1 MIVPMRRARSAG
13 LTLTGVVVM
22 AAIVDV
28 ALASGRQTPW
38 VGVLEEHPAI
48 QYASRPT
55 TDRVARLIQ
64 SLAQQ
69 SLSRQSAEG
78 AAADLSRQSA
88 KGAAADRTLQRDER
102 TGHLMSV
109 LDALGVPV
117 ESQLLVFSKTGVQR
131 AYTSPHNPRALFYN
145 ESVVVGYVPGAPLIE
160 IASLDPQQA
169 VIFYTVDQAAAAP
182 TFVRGRSCLSCHVS
196 SSTLD
201 VPGLITR
208 SNVVADDGTP
218 LPRLGSNDVNHQ
230 TPHPDRW
237 GGWYVTSEGA
247 PPPYSQRAHGGNIT
261 FSPRGDTSNQ
271 VFTDWLTSSPEMRG
285 YPSANSDIVSLLVFD
300 HQARAINLMS
310 RLNWEARVAASEGHD
325 AAADNVRR
333 LAIELADYLLFAGEA
348 PAPVPLTPRPGF
360 AARLERATPKDR
372 QGRSFGQLLLTTRLF
387 RYPCSYMVYSE
398 AFDGLPAAVK
408 TAIYSRMI
416 DTLSSDTAGSRLRVS
431 ADDRRAILEILR
443 DTKADFPSS

>member
-1 MIVPMRRARSAG
+1 MTNDATRRMIVPMRRGRSAG
-13 LTLTGVVVM
+13 LTVTAVVVT

-28 ALASGRQTPW
+28 ALASGRQQAPW

-55 TDRVARLIQ
+55 TDRVAKLNQ
-64 SLAQQ
+64 SLAQ
-69 SLSRQSAEG
+69 SG
-78 AAADLSRQSA
+78 
-88 KGAAADRTLQRDER
+88 RTFQRDER

-131 AYTSPHNPRALFYN
+131 AYTSPHNPRALFFN

-169 VIFYTVDQAAAAP
+169 VIFYTVDQAAPAP

-196 SSTLD
+196 ASTLD

-208 SNVVADDGTP
+208 SNIVADDGTP

-271 VFTDWLTSSPEMRG
+271 VFTDWLTSSPETRG

-310 RLNWEARVAASEGHD
+310 RLNWEARVAASERRD
-325 AAADNVRR
+325 PATDNVRR

-360 AARLERATPKDR
+360 AARLERTTPKDR

-408 TAIYSRMI
+408 TVVYSRMI
-416 DTLSSDTAGSRLRVS
+416 DTLSGSDAAAPRLRLS
-431 ADDRRAILEILR
+431 AEDRRAILEILK
-443 DTKADFPSS
+443 DTKPDFPG

>member
-1 MIVPMRRARSAG
+1 MTRDSLRRMIVPMRRARSAG
-13 LTLTGVVVM
+13 LTLTAVVVT

-28 ALASGRQTPW
+28 ALASGRQQPPW

-55 TDRVARLIQ
+55 TDRVAKLNQ
-64 SLAQQ
+64 SLAQHG
-69 SLSRQSAEG
+69 LSRQSAEG
-78 AAADLSRQSA
+78 AAAD
-88 KGAAADRTLQRDER
+88 RTFQRDER
-102 TGHLMSV
+102 TGHLLSV
-109 LDALGVPV
+109 LDALGVPL

-169 VIFYTVDQAAAAP
+169 VIFYTVDQTAP
-182 TFVRGRSCLSCHVS
+182 SPAFVRGRSCLSCHVS
-196 SSTLD
+196 ASTLD

-208 SNVVADDGTP
+208 SNIVADDGTP

-271 VFTDWLTSSPEMRG
+271 VFTDWLTSSPETRG

-300 HQARAINLMS
+300 HQARAINLIS
-310 RLNWEARVAASEGHD
+310 RLNWEARVAASEGRE
-325 AAADNVRR
+325 AAPDGTVRR
-333 LAIELADYLLFAGEA
+333 LATELADYLLFAGEA
-348 PAPVPLTPRPGF
+348 PAPVPLTPRLGF
-360 AARLERATPKDR
+360 AARLERTTPKDR

-416 DTLSSDTAGSRLRVS
+416 DTLSSDAASSRLRVS

-443 DTKADFPSS
+443 DTKADFPAR

>member
-1 MIVPMRRARSAG
+1 MSRTRFNR
-13 LTLTGVVVM
+13 LTFGAVLI

-28 ALASGRQTPW
+28 ALASGPQAPF

-55 TDRVARLIQ
+55 TDRVAKLNQ
-64 SLAQQ
+64 SLA
-69 SLSRQSAEG
+69 SKRGRLF
-78 AAADLSRQSA
+78 
-88 KGAAADRTLQRDER
+88 QRDER

-131 AYTSPHNPRALFYN
+131 AYTSPHNPRALFFN
-145 ESVVVGYVPGAPLIE
+145 ESVAVGYVPGAPLIE

-169 VIFYTVDQAAAAP
+169 VIFYTVDQRAP
-182 TFVRGRSCLSCHVS
+182 TPAFVRASSCLSCHVS
-196 SSTLD
+196 ASTLD
-201 VPGLITR
+201 VPGLIAR
-208 SNVVADDGTP
+208 SNIVADDGTP

-271 VFTDWLTSSPEMRG
+271 VFTDWLTSSPETHG

-300 HQARAINLMS
+300 HQARAINVMS
-310 RLNWEARVAASEGHD
+310 RLNWEARVAASEGRE
-325 AAADNVRR
+325 AAPDSVRR

-360 AARLERATPKDR
+360 AARLERTTPRIVRGVRSGSYCSPPACSATRAATWSIRK
-372 QGRSFGQLLLTTRLF
+372 RSTD
-387 RYPCSYMVYSE
+387 C
-398 AFDGLPAAVK
+398 
-408 TAIYSRMI
+408 
-416 DTLSSDTAGSRLRVS
+416 
-431 ADDRRAILEILR
+431 RR
-443 DTKADFPSS
+443 S

>member
-1 MIVPMRRARSAG
+1 MG
-13 LTLTGVVVM
+13 LTLTVVAI
-22 AAIVDV
+22 AATVDV
-28 ALASGRQTPW
+28 TLASRGRQAPW

-55 TDRVARLIQ
+55 TDRVAKLNQ
-64 SLAQQ
+64 SLAQHG
-69 SLSRQSAEG
+69 LSRQSAEG

-88 KGAAADRTLQRDER
+88 EGAAADRTFQRDER

-271 VFTDWLTSSPEMRG
+271 VFTDWLTSAPEMRG

-300 HQARAINLMS
+300 HQARAINLLS
-310 RLNWEARVAASEGHD
+310 RLNWEARVAASEGRD
-325 AAADNVRR
+325 ASDDVRR

-408 TAIYSRMI
+408 SAIYARMI

-443 DTKADFPSS
+443 DTKADFPSR

>member
-1 MIVPMRRARSAG
+1 MIVTMRRARSAG
-13 LTLTGVVVM
+13 LTLTAVVAT

-28 ALASGRQTPW
+28 ALASSRQQAPW

-55 TDRVARLIQ
+55 TDRVAKLNQ
-64 SLAQQ
+64 SLAQHG
-69 SLSRQSAEG
+69 LSRQSA
-78 AAADLSRQSA
+78 
-88 KGAAADRTLQRDER
+88 GAAADRSFQRDER

-131 AYTSPHNPRALFYN
+131 AYTSPHNPRALFFN

-169 VIFYTVDQAAAAP
+169 VIFYTVEQAAPAP
-182 TFVRGRSCLSCHVS
+182 AFVRGRSCLSCHVS
-196 SSTLD
+196 ASTLD
-201 VPGLITR
+201 VPGLIAR
-208 SNVVADDGTP
+208 SNIVADDGTP

-271 VFTDWLTSSPEMRG
+271 VFTDWLTSSPESRG

-310 RLNWEARVAASEGHD
+310 RLNWEARVAASEGGE
-325 AAADNVRR
+325 ATPNNVRG

-360 AARLERATPKDR
+360 AARLERTTPKDR
-372 QGRSFGQLLLTTRLF
+372 LGRSFGQLLLTTRLF
-387 RYPCSYMVYSE
+387 RYPCSYMVYAE
-398 AFDGLPAAVK
+398 AFDGLPAVVK
-408 TAIYSRMI
+408 STVYSRMI
-416 DTLSSDTAGSRLRVS
+416 GTLSESDATAPRLRLS
-431 ADDRRAILEILR
+431 AEDRRAILEILK
-443 DTKADFPSS
+443 DTKPDFPG

>member
-1 MIVPMRRARSAG
+1 MTDDSLRRMIVPMRRARSAG

-28 ALASGRQTPW
+28 ALASSRQQAPW

-55 TDRVARLIQ
+55 TDRVAKLNQ
-64 SLAQQ
+64 SLAQ
-69 SLSRQSAEG
+69 SAR
-78 AAADLSRQSA
+78 SF
-88 KGAAADRTLQRDER
+88 QRDER

-109 LDALGVPV
+109 LDALGVPL

-131 AYTSPHNPRALFYN
+131 AYTSPHNPRALFFN
-145 ESVVVGYVPGAPLIE
+145 ESVAVGYVPGAPLIE

-169 VIFYTVDQAAAAP
+169 VIFYTVDQSAP
-182 TFVRGRSCLSCHVS
+182 APVFIRARSCLSCHVS
-196 SSTLD
+196 ASTLD
-201 VPGLITR
+201 VPGLIAR

-271 VFTDWLTSSPEMRG
+271 VFTDWLTSQPEARG

-300 HQARAINLMS
+300 HQARAINLMT
-310 RLNWEARVAASEGHD
+310 RLNWEARVAASEGR
-325 AAADNVRR
+325 AAAPDGTLRR
-333 LAIELADYLLFAGEA
+333 LATELADYLLFAGEA

-360 AARLERATPKDR
+360 AARLERTTPRDR

-398 AFDGLPAAVK
+398 AFDGLPAVVK
-408 TAIYSRMI
+408 TAVYSRML
-416 DTLSSDTAGSRLRVS
+416 DTLSGSDAAAQRLRLS
-431 ADDRRAILEILR
+431 AEDRRAILEILK
-443 DTKADFPSS
+443 DTKPDFPTG

>member
-1 MIVPMRRARSAG
+1 MSSDWRPRLRGAAALAVG
-13 LTLTGVVVM
+13 LGSL
-22 AAIVDV
+22 
-28 ALASGRQTPW
+28 ALASSQTPW
-38 VGVLEEHPAI
+38 VGVLQEHPAI

-55 TDRVARLIQ
+55 SDRVAKLNQ
-64 SLAQQ
+64 SLAQHER
-69 SLSRQSAEG
+69 SF
-78 AAADLSRQSA
+78 
-88 KGAAADRTLQRDER
+88 QRDPR

-109 LDALGVPV
+109 LDALGIPV
-117 ESQLLVFSKTGVQR
+117 ESQLLVFSKTGVQS
-131 AYTSPHNPRALFYN
+131 AYTSPRNPRALFFN

-182 TFVRGRSCLSCHVS
+182 AFVRGRSCLSCHVS
-196 SSTLD
+196 ASTLD
-201 VPGLITR
+201 VPGLIAR
-208 SNVVADDGTP
+208 SNIVADDGTL

-271 VFTDWLTSSPEMRG
+271 VFTDWLTSSPETRG

-310 RLNWEARVAASEGHD
+310 RLNWEARVAAGEGRE
-325 AAADNVRR
+325 AAPDNVRR

-348 PAPVPLTPRPGF
+348 PASVPLTPRPGF
-360 AARLERATPKDR
+360 AARLERTTPKDR

-408 TAIYSRMI
+408 TAVYSRMI
-416 DTLSSDTAGSRLRVS
+416 DALSSNDVTIPRLRLS
-431 ADDRRAILEILR
+431 GDDRRSILEILR
-443 DTKADFPSS
+443 DTKPDFPR

>member
-1 MIVPMRRARSAG
+1 
-13 LTLTGVVVM
+13 
-22 AAIVDV
+22 
-28 ALASGRQTPW
+28 
-38 VGVLEEHPAI
+38 
-48 QYASRPT
+48 
-55 TDRVARLIQ
+55 
-64 SLAQQ
+64 
-69 SLSRQSAEG
+69 
-78 AAADLSRQSA
+78 
-88 KGAAADRTLQRDER
+88 
-102 TGHLMSV
+102 MSV

-145 ESVVVGYVPGAPLIE
+145 EAVVVGYVPGAPLIE
-160 IASLDPQQA
+160 IASVDPQQA
-169 VIFYTVDQAAAAP
+169 TIFYTVDQAAPAP
-182 TFVRGRSCLSCHVS
+182 VFVRGRSCLSCHVS
-196 SSTLD
+196 ASTLD

-208 SNVVADDGTP
+208 SNIVADDGTP
-218 LPRLGSNDVNHQ
+218 LPRLGGNDVNHQ

-271 VFTDWLTSSPEMRG
+271 VFTEWLTSSPETRG

-310 RLNWEARVAASEGHD
+310 RLNWEARVAASEGRD
-325 AAADNVRR
+325 AAPDGVRR
-333 LAIELADYLLFAGEA
+333 LAIELAEYLLFAGEA

-398 AFDGLPAAVK
+398 AFDGLPASVK
-408 TAIYSRMI
+408 STVYARMI
-416 DTLSSDTAGSRLRVS
+416 DILSSDTASSRLRVS

-443 DTKADFPSS
+443 DTKADFPAH